1 MTFDE
6 IKEQEPEAGARVEA
20 LRQASKDAEGLENH
34 SLIAGLKVQFKAAIE
49 SHVAIFMESMN
60 LPIEQHLEIVKSME
74 TRRIAGASAA

>member
-6 IKEQEPEAGARVEA
+6 IKEQEPAAGARVEA
-20 LRQASKDAEGLENH
+20 LRQAIKDAEVLDNH

-60 LPIEQHLEIVKSME
+60 LPIEQHLEIAKAME
-74 TRRIAGASAA
+74 ARRSAGVAA